1 MTEKEVVS
9 IRDYFEKL
17 HQLDKVYL
25 DQRFADFTLQQQ
37 QRFDAQQKAVQDALA
52 SAEKAVNAALSASE
66 KAVNKAEEAQG
77 LRNEAQNE
85 FRKSLADLSGLMWT
99 IKEGSAA
106 VDGLRRELG
115 LRIDG
120 IESKFSAEL
129 ENLRTSRDT
138 VKGRSE
144 GLSAGW
150 GWIVGGAGLI
160 AALVGVA
167 AAFLNKGV

>member
-1 MTEKEVVS
+1 MTEREVVS

-17 HQLDKVYL
+17 HVLDREHL
-25 DQRFADFTLQQQ
+25 TQRFIDFSLQQQ

-66 KAVNKAEEAQG
+66 KAVNKAEEAQA

-85 FRKSLADLSGLMWT
+85 FRKSLSDLSGLMWT
-99 IKEGSAA
+99 IKEGSAT
-106 VDGLRRELG
+106 VDGLRRELS
-115 LRIDG
+115 LKVEG
-120 IESKFSAEL
+120 IENKLSSDI
-129 ENLRTSRDT
+129 ENLRISRDT

-150 GWIVGGAGLI
+150 GWIVGSAGLI
-160 AALVGVA
+160 AAMVGVA
-167 AAFLNKGV
+167 AAFLNEG